1 VRGNLNGDA
10 LVVLDTPAM
19 VMWLSGHGTL
29 SSSIRERIEREL
41 GAGAL
46 AISVISILEAS
57 QYVDSG
63 RLKLSVDKRR
73 WLSTLASIDGLQVVP
88 VDMAITVRAAS
99 FPAELDLNMRLIA
112 ATAITVN
119 AVLVTPNEHLRALV
133 YGESI
138 W

>member
-1 VRGNLNGDA
+1 
-10 LVVLDTPAM
+10 
-19 VMWLSGHGTL
+19 
-29 SSSIRERIEREL
+29 IEREL

-46 AISVISILEAS
+46 AISLISILEAS

-88 VDMAITVRAAS
+88 VDMDITVRAAS

-119 AVLVTPNEHLRALV
+119 AV
-133 YGESI
+133 
-138 W
+138 